1 MEKLISFT
9 QRFRRR
15 TYASVSEGQLVSLCT
30 YVVSLRTEKML
41 SMFRNRTELTLFR
54 AGKVPEMVP
63 VRSLAIMACSERDHS
78 VLNNGV
84 TCSAAFVKTH

>member
-9 QRFRRR
+9 QQFRRR

-41 SMFRNRTELTLFR
+41 SMFRIRN
-54 AGKVPEMVP
+54 KK
-63 VRSLAIMACSERDHS
+63 
-78 VLNNGV
+78 
-84 TCSAAFVKTH
+84 CSATGPN